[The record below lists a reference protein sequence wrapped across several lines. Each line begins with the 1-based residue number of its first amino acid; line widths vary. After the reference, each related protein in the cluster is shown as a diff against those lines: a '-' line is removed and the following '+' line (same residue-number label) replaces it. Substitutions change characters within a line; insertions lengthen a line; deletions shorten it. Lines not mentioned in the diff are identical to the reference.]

1 MNLRKK
7 LRLFLSDRRAELDE
21 FALVLPVLLL
31 VTFGL
36 INLSMLGYAAMAA
49 NNAANYGARTASV
62 AQSNQAALAQSAAN
76 SVLNGVTVG
85 TYNVNVL
92 GGGSP
97 GSIIRVQVTY
107 RVPNWFQPFASLIG
121 VSTPD
126 EFTNTVYSDFR
137 QEGW

>member
-1 MNLRKK
+1 MKLSKK
-7 LRLFLSDRRAELDE
+7 IRQFFRDQRAELDE
-21 FALVLPVLLL
+21 FALVLPALLL

-36 INLSMLGYAAMAA
+36 VNLSMLGYAAMAA

-76 SVLNGVTVG
+76 SMLNGVTVG

-92 GGGSP
+92 GGGAP
-97 GSIIRVQVTY
+97 GSIVRVQVTY
-107 RVPNWFQPFASLIG
+107 RVPNWFQPFAILIG
-121 VSTPD
+121 VSTPN
-126 EFTNTVYSDFR
+126 EFTNAVYSDFR

>member
-1 MNLRKK
+1 MNLSKK
-7 LRLFLSDRRAELDE
+7 IGPFLRDRRAELDE

-36 INLSMLGYAAMAA
+36 VNLSMLGYAAIAA
-49 NNAANYGARTASV
+49 NNAANYGARAASV

-76 SVLNGVTVG
+76 SMLNGVTVG
-85 TYNVNVL
+85 AYTVNVL

-97 GSIIRVQVTY
+97 GSIVRVQVTY
-107 RVPNWFQPFASLIG
+107 RVPNWFQPFALLVG
-121 VSTPD
+121 VNTPG
-126 EFTNTVYSDFR
+126 EFANTVYSDFR